1 MPNFHLL
8 SRCYRIHENNNE
20 ADDDLTITSNN
31 LTLDFGL
38 NSNTLRPDLNLS
50 CMT

>member
-8 SRCYRIHENNNE
+8 SRCYRIHENN
-20 ADDDLTITSNN
+20 LTITSND
-31 LTLDFGL
+31 LILDFGL